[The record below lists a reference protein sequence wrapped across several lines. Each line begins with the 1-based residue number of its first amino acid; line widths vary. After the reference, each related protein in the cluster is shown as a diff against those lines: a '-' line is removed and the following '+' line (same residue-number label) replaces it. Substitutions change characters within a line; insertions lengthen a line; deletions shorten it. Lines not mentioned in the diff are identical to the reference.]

1 MKRTILIILAFSFFL
16 SSCQDKGKAVFDMDT
31 SSQAPEFQ
39 LIPDSL
45 PNYQD
50 MIDLLSQAGIAYQK
64 SLVEAD
70 YLMPNVNEQI
80 ALQTGI
86 LIADLSYL
94 RYFDKVNLSMQY
106 AADLDERFLALD
118 LPTEQIRQAVMDIE
132 ENMFNSDTSLMIL
145 NQAYT
150 ELTTQLIEAERSALA
165 ALIITGFWIETSHLM
180 LNDPSVNNEEL
191 RNVAWEKHCQEIQ
204 QVLPAL
210 SNLTQTNIAALY
222 SDFQEINCNQKD
234 IKPLIATW
242 RNSIRSDQWE

>member
-1 MKRTILIILAFSFFL
+1 MKRTILIILAFGFFL

-31 SSQAPEFQ
+31 SSQKVEIQ

-50 MIDLLSQAGIAYQK
+50 IIDLLSQAGIAYQT
-64 SLVEAD
+64 LVEAD
-70 YLMPNVNEQI
+70 YLMPDVNEQI

-180 LNDPSVNNEEL
+180 LNDKSVNKDEL
-191 RNVAWEKHCQEIQ
+191 RNEAWVKHCQEIQ

-210 SNLTQTNIAALY
+210 SNLTQTNTAALY
-222 SDFQEINCNQKD
+222 SDFLEINCDQKNV
-234 IKPLIATW
+234 KPLIATW
-242 RNSIRSDQWE
+242 RSSIRSDNWE